1 MEMLLLP
8 ALLAIVIKIAIFIR
22 YGESLLRDNINL
34 ALFLIAACFL
44 NLIEMF
50 GYEDNYQGNTMLV
63 ILLAYYCSATFLIH
77 SYLNLAIQ
85 FSGFTWRLITVRRVL
100 NALLALMVINIIFNR
115 NLIAG
120 GEYTDITITRVPGS
134 AYWIIQ
140 AYLIFGIILGTTLL
154 TRGYK
159 RLSSNHARQRCFVM
173 LLSTLPPIMVT
184 FAILGTMAAGS
195 SITAAQF
202 MPVAITAMLGMI
214 VYAEEKTRLFKL
226 LAMVPYS
233 RERKL
238 HNQVIAKLTDCVS
251 ISDNPQLENSLNLKQ
266 MMREFE
272 GSVVEHTVGY
282 YSGNQK
288 MAAQALGVSE
298 ATISRRARALHSK

>member
-8 ALLAIVIKIAIFIR
+8 ALFAIVIKIIIFIR

-34 ALFLIAACFL
+34 ALLLIAAFFL

-85 FSGFTWRLITVRRVL
+85 FSGVTWRLAMVRRVL
-100 NALLALMVINIIFNR
+100 NVLLALMVINIIFNR
-115 NLIAG
+115 HVIAG
-120 GEYTDITITRVPGS
+120 GVYTDITITGVAGS

-140 AYLIFGIILGTTLL
+140 AYLVLGILLGTILL
-154 TRGYK
+154 TRGY
-159 RLSSNHARQRCFVM
+159 RCLSSSHARQRCFVM
-173 LLSTLPPIMVT
+173 LLSTLPPIIVT
-184 FAILGTMAAGS
+184 LAILGSMAAGGTL
-195 SITAAQF
+195 TAAQF
-202 MPVAITAMLGMI
+202 MPVAISAMLGII
-214 VYAEEKTRLFKL
+214 VYSEDKVRLFKL

-238 HNQVIAKLTDCVS
+238 HKQVIEKLTDC
-251 ISDNPQLENSLNLKQ
+251 ISMSDGLHSENPLNLKQ

-272 GSVVEHTVGY
+272 GSVVEHTVCY

-298 ATISRRARALHSK
+298 ATISRRARALNSK